1 MIKDIMKLSVL
12 TITSVIAVSL
22 ALVILIVTAYTII
35 SAIPVNP
42 CSRYVEVREMASWR
56 KLVGLTV
63 EEIEE
68 KFGNKNHMCT
78 SKPYLCFY
86 AGRDVRW
93 FGTSYYNLHI
103 FIEDGKVSRTKF
115 VEEGPKGG

>member
-1 MIKDIMKLSVL
+1 MIKDIMKLSAL
-12 TITSVIAVSL
+12 TITSVIAVIL
-22 ALVILIVTAYTII
+22 VPVILIVTAFTII
-35 SAIPVNP
+35 SAIPVSP
-42 CSRYVEVREMASWR
+42 CDRYVEVRQMASWR
-56 KLVGLTV
+56 KLIGLTV

-68 KFGNKNHMCT
+68 KFGNKNYMCS

-103 FIEDGKVSRTKF
+103 FIEDGKVIRTRF